1 MERGARRDK
10 NTKIL
15 YQKSPFWR
23 LIKLRMNPIKCVAGK
38 LPWAVSS
45 GPFAGTVCRLT
56 EGGDGVVAKLAGT
69 YEMEI
74 YPAFVAASR
83 RSPELVVDI
92 GSAEGFYVAGLA
104 RVCPDAKVVAY
115 EAKTLWQERIR
126 SVVLAN
132 GVADRCEVRGFCDKT
147 EFHRVLGTARGK
159 RVFVLMDIEG
169 GEFDLID
176 KEVLSLLSNTELL
189 VELHERES
197 RVNGE
202 ALIRLLESSHKVNV
216 IWSNETRAPRD
227 VKSLGWRIA
236 ATLLPPVRQ
245 RLDEGRGYRM
255 RWLHAAPKS

>member
-1 MERGARRDK
+1 M
-10 NTKIL
+10 L
-15 YQKSPFWR
+15 YPNSQFCR
-23 LIKLRMNPIKCVAGK
+23 LIKPRMYTIKRVAGK
-38 LPWAVSS
+38 VRWSVSA
-45 GPFAGTVCRLT
+45 GPFAGTLCRLT
-56 EGGDGVVAKLAGT
+56 EGGDGIVAKLAGT

-104 RVCPDAKVVAY
+104 RVFPDAKVVAY

-126 SVVLAN
+126 SLVLAN

-147 EFHRVLGTARGK
+147 EFHRVLETARGK
-159 RVFVLMDIEG
+159 NVFVLMDIEG

-176 KEVLSLLSNTELL
+176 EDVLPLLSNTELL
-189 VELHERES
+189 VELHERDS

-202 ALIRLLESSHKVNV
+202 ALIRLLQSSHKVNV
-216 IWSNETRAPRD
+216 IWGNETRSPRD
-227 VKSLGWRIA
+227 VKSLGWRMA

-245 RLDEGRGYRM
+245 RLNEGRGYRM
-255 RWLHAAPKS
+255 RWMHAVPKS